1 MSISLQC
8 WNKKTA
14 PYICG
19 CIIMV
24 SPKVYIEIASLD
36 GHRGSYLKFFCKLF
50 DGARTQSIAKML
62 FAKQPVFFI
71 TLEGS
76 FGLYAFVASV
86 RALVGRRTV
95 GLLLRPLP
103 AVEGRSLRLRA
114 KRLVLKILRRI
125 SAVQTLTILPFSV
138 EPRFASIA
146 DGWIYDPQLWDLNE
160 NDRKSVANGG
170 GPLTREIHKVAC
182 GRRVCIALGR
192 QDLAKGFNQFVQFF
206 CSSQELRKEML
217 FAYGGR
223 VNNELS
229 FLANNFDKFNGFA
242 LNRYVA
248 DEEILDLYAASDL
261 VWCVYDSN
269 YDQASGIFGRA
280 FQLGIPVMV
289 RRNSLVHRMC
299 QLENFPHL
307 DIDDETDISIFSSPR
322 NKKDSELMTSLINKF
337 RCESL
342 STLKKAL
349 DLNKSITI

>member
-1 MSISLQC
+1 MIE
-8 WNKKTA
+8 
-14 PYICG
+14 
-19 CIIMV
+19 
-24 SPKVYIEIASLD
+24 PKVYIEIASLG
-36 GHRGSYLKFFCKLF
+36 GHRESYLELF
-50 DGARTQSIAKML
+50 RQLCDGERTQSIFKML

-76 FGLYAFVASV
+76 FGLYTFVAPV

-103 AVEGRSLRLRA
+103 AVEGKSLRLRT

-146 DGWIYDPQLWDLNE
+146 DGWIYDPQLWDLNK
-160 NDRKSVANGG
+160 NDRERVASGD
-170 GPLTREIHKVAC
+170 GPLTKEVHKVAC

-192 QDLAKGFNQFVQFF
+192 QNLAKGFDQFVQFF

-223 VNNELS
+223 VNDELS
-229 FLANNFDKFNGFA
+229 FLAKNFDKFNGFA
-242 LNRYVA
+242 LNRYIA

-307 DIDDETDISIFSSPR
+307 VIDDEADISIFFSPP
-322 NKKDSELMTSLINKF
+322 NKKDSEVMKSLINKF
-337 RCESL
+337 RRESL
-342 STLKKAL
+342 STLNESF
-349 DLNKSITI
+349 DLNR

>member
-1 MSISLQC
+1 MIE
-8 WNKKTA
+8 
-14 PYICG
+14 
-19 CIIMV
+19 
-24 SPKVYIEIASLD
+24 PKVYIEIASLG
-36 GHRGSYLKFFCKLF
+36 GHRESYLELF
-50 DGARTQSIAKML
+50 RQLCDGERTQSIFKML

-76 FGLYAFVASV
+76 FGLYAFVAPV

-103 AVEGRSLRLRA
+103 AVEGKSLRLRT

-146 DGWIYDPQLWDLNE
+146 DGWIYDPQLWDLDE
-160 NDRKSVANGG
+160 ESRERVVNGG
-170 GPLTREIHKVAC
+170 GSLAKEVQNVAC
-182 GRRVCIALGR
+182 GRRVCTALGR
-192 QDLAKGFNQFVQFF
+192 QDLAKGFDQFVHLF
-206 CSSQELRKEML
+206 CSSPELRKEML

-223 VNNELS
+223 VNSELS
-229 FLANNFDKFNGFA
+229 FLAENFDRFNGFA

-269 YDQASGIFGRA
+269 YDQASGVFGRA
-280 FQLGIPVMV
+280 FQLGLPVMV
-289 RRNSLVHRMC
+289 RRGSLVHRMC

-307 DIDDETDISIFSSPR
+307 DIDDETYAPINLPLPRKKSPV
-322 NKKDSELMTSLINKF
+322 EMESLIIKF
-337 RCESL
+337 RDESL
-342 STLKKAL
+342 SALRKAL
-349 DLNKSITI
+349 ELSQ